1 MDVATKLQLS
11 RVLRNE
17 ARLVLATMSPAEQ
30 GVLMEQR
37 PGGPKRPIPDEEAN
51 RLVELGLA
59 VRTTDGVDLTMLGRI
74 AARVVYETRTS
85 GATVSEP
92 PEITPKISAI
102 E

>member
-11 RVLRNE
+11 RVLRTE
-17 ARLVLATMSPAEQ
+17 ARLVLAAMSQAEQ
-30 GVLMEQR
+30 AALMAQR
-37 PGGPKRPIPDEEAN
+37 PGLPKRPVAEDEAN

-74 AARVVYETRTS
+74 AARVAYESRTDAS
-85 GATVSEP
+85 IMSEALGN
-92 PEITPKISAI
+92 TPKISAL